1 MLKKQNT
8 LRFDKYNTASSHS
21 KRQTNLIM
29 LIMLKDAFVV
39 EYATHMFFSMQL
51 LIIYCV
57 NRIYIFI
64 YMNRLLMLYP
74 LDES

>member
-8 LRFDKYNTASSHS
+8 LRFDKYNTASTHS

-39 EYATHMFFSMQL
+39 EYATHMFFFDAVIDNIL
-51 LIIYCV
+51 RKY
-57 NRIYIFI
+57 IYIFI
-64 YMNRLLMLYP
+64 YMKRLLMLYP